1 MPLIKLFH
9 CLFPAGFKDQPV
21 CLNSFL
27 LFHFPLCSEKSS
39 GRLLCRWGWDA
50 VVPSKW
56 TQVLSSRG
64 RALAKFLRH
73 WLRELLSVDGFAGQS
88 QFALTKR
95 ELMPAHPG
103 TAVGMAPS
111 PCHSPS
117 ADGLGS
123 LAVAGLCCHSDW
135 CSQLKILTAALCVW
149 LQVLLSFNFI
159 ILLPL
164 LSPLAEFRGY
174 LKRVW
179 RNVGCS
185 GWLSCSLSSLPS
197 ILQNDISKSRSSW
210 SLLWPH

>member
-1 MPLIKLFH
+1 MGMGCCSAL
-9 CLFPAGFKDQPV
+9 QV
-21 CLNSFL
+21 NS
-27 LFHFPLCSEKSS
+27 
-39 GRLLCRWGWDA
+39 
-50 VVPSKW
+50 
-56 TQVLSSRG
+56 QVFSSRG

-88 QFALTKR
+88 QALTKR

-123 LAVAGLCCHSDW
+123 LALAGQSCQSDW
-135 CSQLKILTAALCVW
+135 CTQLKILTVTHSVW

-174 LKRVW
+174 LKHVC
-179 RNVGCS
+179 RNMGCS

-197 ILQNDISKSRSSW
+197 ILQNHISKSRSSW